1 MAAGVAGGP
10 TTGRNRRAARRSE
23 EQVEVMHAL
32 WAEPHVTF
40 KGKWHTIEDAGINP
54 RPARSTCSASCTLTE
69 QAGREPAEVGIE
81 VWVSMGSGTEA
92 DWASETRFWKEAGCS
107 HVTLTT
113 NFNRRHHRRIPGRTM
128 GDHQTALRRYHAA
141 VADLL

>member
-40 KGKWHTIEDAGINP
+40 NGKRHT
-54 RPARSTCSASCTLTE
+54 
-69 QAGREPAEVGIE
+69 V
-81 VWVSMGSGTEA
+81 
-92 DWASETRFWKEAGCS
+92 
-107 HVTLTT
+107 
-113 NFNRRHHRRIPGRTM
+113 
-128 GDHQTALRRYHAA
+128 AA
-141 VADLL
+141 AA

>member
-40 KGKWHTIEDAGINP
+40 KGQWQTIEDAGINP
-54 RPARSTCSASCTLTE
+54 RPARSTCSASC
-69 QAGREPAEVGIE
+69 AP
-81 VWVSMGSGTEA
+81 
-92 DWASETRFWKEAGCS
+92 
-107 HVTLTT
+107 
-113 NFNRRHHRRIPGRTM
+113 
-128 GDHQTALRRYHAA
+128 
-141 VADLL
+141 